1 MASRDDNYYIEQVL
15 KGDSAAY
22 AQLVERHKDMVFTI
36 AVKILKN
43 REEAE
48 EISQDAFLK
57 AYQALPEF
65 EGKARFSTWLYRI
78 VYNAAISKV
87 RKVKTEFAAIDEALI
102 DNYTTDVVSGGMN
115 ELSKEEQLEALNSV
129 MDNLPEE
136 DILLLTLFYKND
148 HTVGEISEMT
158 GYSQSNVKVKLYR
171 IRKRMY
177 DELKKR
183 LNL

>member
-1 MASRDDNYYIEQVL
+1 MTFRDDNYFIEQVL

-22 AQLVERHKDMVFTI
+22 AQLVDRHKDMAFTI

-48 EISQDAFLK
+48 EITQDAFLK
-57 AYQALPEF
+57 AYQALPDF
-65 EGKARFSTWLYRI
+65 EGKSRFSTWLYRI
-78 VYNAAISKV
+78 VYNTAISKV

-102 DNYTTDVVSGGMN
+102 DNYTTDVVTGGMY
-115 ELSKEEQLEALNSV
+115 ELSKEEQLEALNIV
-129 MDNLPEE
+129 MENMPAEE
-136 DILLLTLFYKND
+136 ILLLTLFYKNEQ
-148 HTVGEISEMT
+148 TVEEISEIT